1 MPQNLKDKVILNYF
15 LEQNISMNKPSA
27 CDTKQNYFQ
36 LNNALQFRVDRIK
49 EIEDFF
55 YCISMTEKR

>member
-1 MPQNLKDKVILNYF
+1 
-15 LEQNISMNKPSA
+15 MNKPCA

>member
-1 MPQNLKDKVILNYF
+1 
-15 LEQNISMNKPSA
+15 MNKPCA
-27 CDTKQNYFQ
+27 CDAKQNYFQ
-36 LNNALQFRVDRIK
+36 LNNALQFRVARIK